1 MLWFILG
8 LLLALNED
16 LHFYINTLWSFLLL
30 QVVELQNRLSEE
42 SKKADKLE
50 FEYKMLKEKVD
61 SFQKEKDVCIQHI
74 NVAVPFYT

>member
-1 MLWFILG
+1 M
-8 LLLALNED
+8 
-16 LHFYINTLWSFLLL
+16 LL

-74 NVAVPFYT
+74 NVAVPFCT